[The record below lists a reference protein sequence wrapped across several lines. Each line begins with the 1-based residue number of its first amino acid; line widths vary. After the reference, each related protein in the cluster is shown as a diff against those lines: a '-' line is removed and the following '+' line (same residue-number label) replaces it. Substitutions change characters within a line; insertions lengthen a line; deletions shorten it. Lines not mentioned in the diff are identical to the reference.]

1 VNINDVTVIH
11 ASANNRVA
19 SPVLILHIITD
30 GLVSNA
36 TNSVGSSDSTETDG
50 KGRHAHIHNR
60 VLVCLDANAT
70 MSIKQR
76 YISFPTDISPPEAQ
90 FTGLAASGE
99 SPPGASED
107 GLEAEDDFEFMDL
120 DNAEVIDGPDTS
132 AASETAD
139 TDNISSRDDSVDAD
153 NPANSA
159 GVIWAAEDANGLI
172 CTQTQIYLNEGSKL
186 THTYWADV
194 NGTQCVVVL
203 MAAVNYIVCLGC
215 QNVADV
221 VQADIQAKAR

>member
-19 SPVLILHIITD
+19 SPVQILHIITD
-30 GLVSNA
+30 GLLRNA
-36 TNSVGSSDSTETDG
+36 TYSYGSTNSPETDG
-50 KGRHAHIHNR
+50 KGHHAHIHNR

-76 YISFPTDISPPEAQ
+76 YISFPTDISPPEAK
-90 FTGLAASGE
+90 FTGEAASGE
-99 SPPGASED
+99 SPATISQD

-120 DNAEVIDGPDTS
+120 DNAEVVEGPDTS
-132 AASETAD
+132 AGSETSA
-139 TDNISSRDDSVDAD
+139 TDNISSGDDSVDAD

-159 GVIWAAEDANGLI
+159 GVIWATEDATRLI

-194 NGTQCVVVL
+194 NGTECVVVL
-203 MAAVNYIVCLGC
+203 MAAVNYLVCLGC